1 MLEQLSCSR
10 LWRNIT
16 DNMSNKNA
24 IEAFDQHQ
32 FERHPP
38 PSTLILRILGFAI
51 INIIGFDP
59 KQAIPSDIV
68 VGVTMFG
75 FYIHAIIWPKVLQ
88 DEWSWIFI
96 DTMNTIFFYRL
107 RWPYNSK

>member
-16 DNMSNKNA
+16 DNMSNKSA

-38 PSTLILRILGFAI
+38 PSTLIMCILGFVI

-59 KQAIPSDIV
+59 KQAIPCDIATDV
-68 VGVTMFG
+68 ALFG
-75 FYIHAIIWPKVLQ
+75 FYIHAIKWPKVL
-88 DEWSWIFI
+88 
-96 DTMNTIFFYRL
+96 
-107 RWPYNSK
+107 